1 MRKQTKKSNEAN
13 IVSFVKQFVLSDFPD
28 MDDKTAINFID
39 KAYSAQL
46 IESTNENCL
55 HEWYENK
62 FKKNIFE
69 LSEDQYTEAAIQ
81 SLKIQ
86 SNIAGTDFGT
96 ARQRDLG
103 QKWSDTIRG
112 YLGELGTKQIFKRKY
127 NIEISLGHEK
137 GNFEKH
143 LPTDIHKVKF
153 PNKLERDAK
162 IKVSI
167 KTTKS
172 NGIWLDIPGDQY
184 NHSDIH
190 MLVLI
195 GVDVNHLFG
204 FFKEISVF
212 KDKVLKKGIEKNC
225 ITQDEAE
232 KIYNEVP
239 SFKKIYGYVP
249 GIIKKES
256 IYENY
261 LYEGKKGKTNFEIS
275 NWCGRYEK
283 EYLDDVKKEQ
293 SAKTVKFKGIG
304 EFSQSNRY
312 IFGLRSL
319 ISSDNFWENEL
330 IKKL

>member
-28 MDDKTAINFID
+28 MDDKTAFNFID

-137 GNFEKH
+137 GNFERQ
-143 LPTDIHKVKF
+143 L
-153 PNKLERDAK
+153 R
-162 IKVSI
+162 
-167 KTTKS
+167 KTS
-172 NGIWLDIPGDQY
+172 
-184 NHSDIH
+184 
-190 MLVLI
+190 
-195 GVDVNHLFG
+195 
-204 FFKEISVF
+204 
-212 KDKVLKKGIEKNC
+212 
-225 ITQDEAE
+225 
-232 KIYNEVP
+232 
-239 SFKKIYGYVP
+239 
-249 GIIKKES
+249 
-256 IYENY
+256 
-261 LYEGKKGKTNFEIS
+261 
-275 NWCGRYEK
+275 
-283 EYLDDVKKEQ
+283 
-293 SAKTVKFKGIG
+293 
-304 EFSQSNRY
+304 SNRY
-312 IFGLRSL
+312 S
-319 ISSDNFWENEL
+319 
-330 IKKL
+330 